1 MSQISAAA
9 VNELRKR
16 TDRPLMECKKALT
29 ETGGDLDKAV
39 DLLRSWNKTIG
50 DNRGDN
56 ETAEGRVAV
65 LIHGD
70 TAAIVELRC
79 ESAPTAKN
87 DLFGKLADAVA
98 KAVVEHNP
106 ADVAALLTIPAV
118 KDKLEETVGLIREK
132 MVIHRFA
139 RLSGGVFG
147 FYVHHDLMGG
157 ALVQCGGTTKA
168 DELLKDIG
176 AHVVALNPP
185 YMTADSVPVAVL
197 DKERAFIAD
206 GIKADP
212 KNASKPA
219 NIIEKMSEGKLKA
232 WMAETVLVEQ
242 PMVNG
247 VKYPNTTVSDA
258 LKKAGLTPTRF
269 VRFRVGAA

>member
-16 TDRPLMECKKALT
+16 TDRPLMECKKALG
-29 ETGGDLDKAV
+29 EAGGDLDKAV
-39 DLLRSWNKTIG
+39 DILRSWNKITITKR
-50 DNRGDN
+50 DQN

-65 LIHGD
+65 LIQGD
-70 TAAIVELRC
+70 TAVIVELRC

-87 DLFGKLADAVA
+87 DLFGKLADDVA
-98 KAVVEHNP
+98 KAVIEHNP
-106 ADVAALLTIPAV
+106 ADVAALMAMPAV
-118 KDKLEETVGLIREK
+118 TNRLEETVGLIREK
-132 MVIHRFA
+132 MVIHRFT
-139 RLSGGVFG
+139 RLTGGVFG

-157 ALVQCGGTTKA
+157 ALVQCGGTAKA

-185 YMTADSVPVAVL
+185 YFTAAEVPAAVL
-197 DKERAFIAD
+197 DKEKAFIAD

-212 KNASKPA
+212 KNATKPA
-219 NIIEKMSEGKLKA
+219 NIIEKMADGKLKA

-247 VKYPNTTVSDA
+247 VKYPNTTVGDT
-258 LKKAGLTPTRF
+258 LKKAGLTPTKF
-269 VRFRVGAA
+269 VRYRVGAA